1 MEIDSNTNINKTKA
15 ENWPPVTTSEAH
27 LVKSPDYKLIK
38 DGPVAYHLAVQHEQH
53 EHTKT
58 ISPIDNLKIHVEEL
72 VITFLIVETGIVA
85 YHFW

>member
-38 DGPVAYHLAVQHEQH
+38 DACWRASNYIFDRGNWDSCL
-53 EHTKT
+53 
-58 ISPIDNLKIHVEEL
+58 SFL
-72 VITFLIVETGIVA
+72 VK
-85 YHFW
+85 